1 MFERL
6 ITAISQLQRNIE
18 WFDPASLNDPVALTT
33 AWHPAKRGG
42 TNFRTHQLVQQG
54 SQRLSFRP
62 TLTSWLIASAFI
74 GSGPLMAVL
83 FYFRHPFPLGN
94 IPPTMLL
101 ILAMCSVFSLIGVYY
116 SARYLGTVTFD
127 RASRAYTG
135 RGERTGFD
143 RIHAIQLL
151 SEYCGGETG
160 SLQSRSFSSYELNL
174 VLENGD
180 RINVTDHG
188 DVVRLR
194 DDAEKLAGFLG
205 RPVWDAT

>member
-127 RASRAYTG
+127 NLRARVDLILR
-135 RGERTGFD
+135 RGLRSLLRRVDGVAGNISGCLFDTALPGLNTVQTRIECVGGDFHRQPPEGCRT
-143 RIHAIQLL
+143 
-151 SEYCGGETG
+151 
-160 SLQSRSFSSYELNL
+160 
-174 VLENGD
+174 
-180 RINVTDHG
+180 
-188 DVVRLR
+188 
-194 DDAEKLAGFLG
+194 
-205 RPVWDAT
+205 